1 MSYFVRH
8 TQVLLSSIGQLARAP
23 GSTLMTV
30 CAIGITL
37 ALPTLLYLLIENV
50 ENVSRNWQGRAQVS
64 VFLKM
69 DTTTQQAR
77 SLERELAQ
85 RAEVESSQL
94 ITAQQ
99 ALEEFRTQSG
109 FGMAL
114 DILSDNPLPASI
126 LLHLNGDYDQ
136 ASAIEGLIAAINS
149 KPEVD
154 LAQWD
159 MAWIKR
165 LHVILKLVERS
176 VTLLAVLLV
185 LAVIIIISNTIR
197 LAIMNRR
204 DEIEIMK
211 LIGATERFIRRPF
224 LYGGVLQ
231 GLLGALFAGAIVS
244 VCVGLLRDPVAEL
257 VTLYH
262 GDFTTSG
269 IDIRAFAALL
279 LAGAALGWLA
289 ARAAV
294 GRYLSKIEPK

>member
-8 TQVLLSSIGQLARAP
+8 AQVLLSSLGQLARAP

-37 ALPTLLYLLIENV
+37 ALPTLLYLLVENV

-64 VFLKM
+64 VFLKL
-69 DTTTQQAR
+69 DTTTHQAQN
-77 SLERELAQ
+77 LEKELAQ

-99 ALEEFRTQSG
+99 ALEEFRAQSG
-109 FGMAL
+109 FGVAL

-126 LLHLNGDYDQ
+126 LLHLNSDYNQ
-136 ASAIEGLIAAINS
+136 PSAIEGLIAEINS
-149 KPEVD
+149 RPEVD

-176 VTLLAVLLV
+176 IVLLAVLLV
-185 LAVIIIISNTIR
+185 LAVVIIISNTIR

-231 GLLGALFAGAIVS
+231 GLLGALCAGAIVS
-244 VCVGLLRDPVAEL
+244 VCVRLLRDPVAEL
-257 VTLYH
+257 VMLYH

-269 IDIRAFAALL
+269 IDLRAFAALIV
-279 LAGAALGWLA
+279 AGAALGWLA

-294 GRYLSKIEPK
+294 GRYLNKIEPK

>member
-1 MSYFVRH
+1 MSYFIRH
-8 TQVLLSSIGQLARAP
+8 AQVLLSSLGQLARAP

-37 ALPTLLYLLIENV
+37 ALPTLLYLVVENV
-50 ENVSRNWQGRAQVS
+50 ENVSRNWQGRAQIS
-64 VFLKM
+64 VFLKLE
-69 DTTTQQAR
+69 TTTKKAQA
-77 SLERELAQ
+77 LERELAQ
-85 RAEVESSQL
+85 RAEIESSQL

-99 ALEEFRTQSG
+99 AMEEFRAQSG
-109 FGMAL
+109 FGVAL
-114 DILSDNPLPASI
+114 DVLSDNPLPASI

-136 ASAIEGLIAAINS
+136 PASIEALIAEINS
-149 KPEVD
+149 RPEVD

-231 GLLGALFAGAIVS
+231 GLFGALCAGAIVS
-244 VCVGLLRDPVAEL
+244 ICIRLLSDPVAEL
-257 VTLYH
+257 VMLYH

-269 IDIRAFAALL
+269 IDTRAFSALL
-279 LAGAALGWLA
+279 VAGPALGWLA